1 MIEQFLEKEK
11 QNVNEYLVQ
20 YFKDLENE
28 EDDVFLKDFI
38 HQYKEF
44 VLNEKAKR
52 LHPILLIAGFVGI
65 INPIY
70 LEMQLDEIR
79 KTSIA
84 VELMHTGHLIHD
96 DLLDK
101 DLIRRDKPTFHVQL
115 MNELKEIYNNS
126 SATDKQWLIK
136 EYGRDLSIL
145 GGTEGY
151 LLGLDVIKKSHFPDK
166 LKMLAINEYTSAMNY
181 LMKGQII
188 EEYMN
193 YHNITMTIEQY
204 LSLIEMQRARL
215 MEESVKI
222 GAILAKGN
230 YHYQIKP
237 LSEAMLKIGQAFA
250 IRDDILDMRED
261 IKARAKRIIYILA
274 LQNANEE
281 QSQKLKEIYSQEEV
295 SKNDIEIVERIFA
308 ETNAVII
315 AEHFSKNL
323 VVQAKNYLKEIYPDL
338 NKEQKVFFNEFADYI
353 YMRDF

>member
-204 LSLIEMQRARL
+204 LSIVEMQRARL

-281 QSQKLKEIYSQEEV
+281 QSQKLKEIYSQEEI

-308 ETNAVII
+308 KTNAVII

>member
-204 LSLIEMQRARL
+204 LSLVEMQRARL

>member
-11 QNVNEYLVQ
+11 QNVNGYLVQ

-237 LSEAMLKIGQAFA
+237 LSEAILKIGQAFA

>member
-1 MIEQFLEKEK
+1 
-11 QNVNEYLVQ
+11 
-20 YFKDLENE
+20 
-28 EDDVFLKDFI
+28 
-38 HQYKEF
+38 
-44 VLNEKAKR
+44 
-52 LHPILLIAGFVGI
+52 
-65 INPIY
+65 
-70 LEMQLDEIR
+70 
-79 KTSIA
+79 
-84 VELMHTGHLIHD
+84 
-96 DLLDK
+96 
-101 DLIRRDKPTFHVQL
+101 

-204 LSLIEMQRARL
+204 LSLVEMQRARL

>member
-1 MIEQFLEKEK
+1 
-11 QNVNEYLVQ
+11 
-20 YFKDLENE
+20 
-28 EDDVFLKDFI
+28 
-38 HQYKEF
+38 
-44 VLNEKAKR
+44 
-52 LHPILLIAGFVGI
+52 
-65 INPIY
+65 
-70 LEMQLDEIR
+70 
-79 KTSIA
+79 
-84 VELMHTGHLIHD
+84 
-96 DLLDK
+96 
-101 DLIRRDKPTFHVQL
+101 
-115 MNELKEIYNNS
+115 
-126 SATDKQWLIK
+126 
-136 EYGRDLSIL
+136 
-145 GGTEGY
+145 
-151 LLGLDVIKKSHFPDK
+151 
-166 LKMLAINEYTSAMNY
+166 
-181 LMKGQII
+181 
-188 EEYMN
+188 
-193 YHNITMTIEQY
+193 
-204 LSLIEMQRARL
+204 MQRARL

-261 IKARAKRIIYILA
+261 IKARAKRIIDILA

-295 SKNDIEIVERIFA
+295 SKNDLEIVERIFA

>member
-204 LSLIEMQRARL
+204 LSLVEMQRARL

-237 LSEAMLKIGQAFA
+237 LSEAMIKIGQAFA